1 MLISVTE
8 LIKKLL
14 TNSRQYSRA
23 QSGGKKS
30 AHVSANH
37 KTFHLRVF
45 RQWREKSEW
54 GPRHELAV
62 GSNRFC
68 NW

>member
-23 QSGGKKS
+23 QSGGKKIGARIS
-30 AHVSANH
+30 
-37 KTFHLRVF
+37 
-45 RQWREKSEW
+45 
-54 GPRHELAV
+54 
-62 GSNRFC
+62 
-68 NW
+68 